1 MDCSKKLEK
10 LYEVLQGVTA
20 DEKDEPKIKKYLH
33 ATNVQIQW
41 LEKAK
46 AGNLEIC
53 LFSVHFTI
61 GMFQICETYTATNV
75 CKEMANTIL
84 EILAWP
90 HRRWLVKP

>member
-1 MDCSKKLEK
+1 MEYSGELTTQLMDCSKKLEK

-53 LFSVHFTI
+53 LFSVHFYRYVSN
-61 GMFQICETYTATNV
+61 Q
-75 CKEMANTIL
+75 
-84 EILAWP
+84 
-90 HRRWLVKP
+90 